1 MNLFLLSQLLA
12 CGAFILDMLAFQFS
26 RRVVSLT
33 LLACSTSLLALHF
46 WLLDET
52 SASGMMILAA
62 CRYLV
67 ATLTTR
73 RALKWSFLGA
83 SVVCSLMTWQH
94 PADVLPLAGSLMM
107 TLAAFQS
114 DAGRLRIL
122 TLVGS
127 LFWLSN
133 NILAGSPVAVAME
146 ATFMMSTLIS
156 YWRWVRKK
164 PILNRTPYE

>member
-26 RRVVSLT
+26 RRVVSLI
-33 LLACSTSLLALHF
+33 LLACSTSLLTFHF

-52 SASGMMILAA
+52 SASGI
-62 CRYLV
+62 
-67 ATLTTR
+67 
-73 RALKWSFLGA
+73 
-83 SVVCSLMTWQH
+83 
-94 PADVLPLAGSLMM
+94 M
-107 TLAAFQS
+107 TLAAFQP

-127 LFWLSN
+127 LFWLSS

-146 ATFMMSTLIS
+146 AAFMVSTLIS

-164 PILNRTPYE
+164 PILNRTPY

>member
-1 MNLFLLSQLLA
+1 MNLFFLSQLLA
-12 CGAFILDMLAFQFS
+12 CGAFMLDVLAFQFS
-26 RRVVSLT
+26 RRAVSLM

-46 WLLDET
+46 WLLDAN
-52 SASGMMILAA
+52 SASGMMALAA
-62 CRYLV
+62 VRYLV
-67 ATLTTR
+67 ATLSTR
-73 RALKWSFLGA
+73 RALKWCFLGT
-83 SVVCSLMTWQH
+83 SVLCSLMTWQQ
-94 PADVLPLAGSLMM
+94 PADLLPLAGSLMM
-107 TLAAFQS
+107 TFAAFQP

-156 YWRWVRKK
+156 YWRLKRV
-164 PILNRTPYE
+164 EGMG

>member
-1 MNLFLLSQLLA
+1 MNLFLLSQLLT
-12 CGAFILDMLAFQFS
+12 F
-26 RRVVSLT
+26 
-33 LLACSTSLLALHF
+33 HF
-46 WLLDET
+46 CLLDET

-62 CRYLV
+62 
-67 ATLTTR
+67 
-73 RALKWSFLGA
+73 
-83 SVVCSLMTWQH
+83 
-94 PADVLPLAGSLMM
+94 
-107 TLAAFQS
+107 FQP

-164 PILNRTPYE
+164 PILNRTRYE